1 MGAPPA
7 VDTPTRPDVPPDA
20 RRSSRGGSSTLAVVI
35 AILAVVLGGYVVA
48 AALSEPAGRPV
59 GIPGVVSIRPL
70 SGWVSVGSGTPF
82 GGGPSVQ
89 LARGSGNLLVTVRDP
104 NGGDPETLAQVYRD
118 SVLSEWLSQL
128 SVSRSLETIR
138 LRSGLTG
145 VRFAYVGV
153 IAETGTS
160 VEGEVTVVATSSGH
174 GIVFN
179 AWAPAGL
186 LSFVRSDVRTM
197 VSAAEVT

>member
-7 VDTPTRPDVPPDA
+7 VDAAIRPDVPADA
-20 RRSSRGGSSTLAVVI
+20 RRPSQGGWGTIVVVI
-35 AILAVVLGGYVVA
+35 TILSVVLGGYVVA
-48 AALSEPAGRPV
+48 AALSEPAGHPV

-70 SGWVSVGSGTPF
+70 SGWVFAGARPSL

-89 LARGSGNLLVTVRDP
+89 LTRGSGNMLVTARDP
-104 NGGDPETLAQVYRD
+104 YRGDPDSLARLYRD
-118 SVLSEWLSQL
+118 SVLSAGLSQL
-128 SVSRSLETIR
+128 SVSRSLETVR
-138 LRSGLTG
+138 LRSGLSG

-160 VEGEVTVVATSSGH
+160 VEGEVTVVVTPSGH
-174 GIVFN
+174 GVVFN

-186 LSFVRSDVRTM
+186 LSFVRSDVQTM
-197 VSAAEVT
+197 VNEAEVT